1 VPDVAQSCAALAR
14 LGIDRGEILQ
24 ASRLTPRGLL
34 QWRIAV
40 RADGRRLFDGGLPTL
55 IQWGAVHPADSLP
68 ASGVSL
74 RALRL
79 GHPDAAT
86 LAHALARVG
95 LGDVTTTASAEPSLH
110 AELLTPRGPVR
121 I

>member
-1 VPDVAQSCAALAR
+1 M
-14 LGIDRGEILQ
+14 E
-24 ASRLTPRGLL
+24 ASTRR
-34 QWRIAV
+34 
-40 RADGRRLFDGGLPTL
+40 RADGRRVFGGPVPPL
-55 IQWGAVHPADSLP
+55 IQGGAGHPAEGLP

-74 RALRL
+74 QVLRL

-86 LAHALARVG
+86 LTHALARLG
-95 LGDVTTTASAEPSLH
+95 LGDVATTASAEPSLH